1 LESTKLP
8 STCGGQLS
16 YQLTFLTFKIFLQDV
31 KSFVKKFCEKFCP
44 WDHKG
49 RTFLTFKIFLRD
61 GKSFVKSKFDFSFQK
76 LQEFSKQTKMNSSS
90 TLNDVCYKQISQNFH
105 YGIFGDFQLVIDK
118 TTGYFNATKL
128 CAVAKKD
135 FFHWKRL
142 ARTINLISFLQDQ
155 SSSEVCKELIYE
167 IKGDNKHTKNKQIT
181 GQYVHKD
188 LILDIASWISPE
200 FYRRC
205 NKIVIDYFTNEYKTL
220 GEDEKIEK
228 IRELELKMK
237 IMEIEKDSVIEE
249 QKDKIDDLMIMLKT
263 AEEARR
269 ADAEE
274 ARAAARR
281 SEEAA
286 RRSEAM
292 LRSMGINLL
301 DVKNQNTELLDQTT
315 ELLEEVQD
323 TNTKLTTV
331 QKKLNIAV
339 VDRAPLPSQ
348 NRKKER
354 FVLLKRTDEED
365 FPYYAVRG
373 QHSYVQTVLKNQ
385 RQLFGKIEILLDF
398 HCHPNS
404 KTLFVRIRDSLK
416 RKGVEFSSCKISI
429 QDSTTVSEGELVETM
444 KQINDEKL
452 QV

>member
-1 LESTKLP
+1 
-8 STCGGQLS
+8 
-16 YQLTFLTFKIFLQDV
+16 
-31 KSFVKKFCEKFCP
+31 
-44 WDHKG
+44 
-49 RTFLTFKIFLRD
+49 
-61 GKSFVKSKFDFSFQK
+61 
-76 LQEFSKQTKMNSSS
+76 MNSNSATSS
-90 TLNDVCYKQISQNFH
+90 SLNDVCYEQISENFH
-105 YGIFGDFQLVIDK
+105 YGIFGDFHLVIDK
-118 TTGYFNATKL
+118 DTGCFNATKL
-128 CAVAKKD
+128 CAMSGKD
-135 FFHWKRL
+135 FSDWKRL
-142 ARTINLISFLQDQ
+142 SRAKRLMSYLQEQ
-155 SSSEVCKELIYE
+155 PTNVGKELVYE
-167 IKGDNKHTKNKQIT
+167 VRTSNTGIEKQIT
-181 GQYVHKD
+181 GYYVQKE

-200 FYRRC
+200 FYFRC
-205 NKIVIDYFTNEYKTL
+205 NNIVINYFTTDYKGL
-220 GEDEKIEK
+220 GEDEKNIKFKEF
-228 IRELELKMK
+228 ETKMK
-237 IMEIEKDSVIEE
+237 NIVHEKDMVIAE
-249 QKDKIDDLMIMLKT
+249 KVDKIDELMKKLDL

-281 SEEAA
+281 AEEERKAD
-286 RRSEAM
+286 RLL

-301 DVKNQNTELLDQTT
+301 DVKNQNIELLDQTT

-339 VDRAPLPSQ
+339 EDRAPLPSQ
-348 NRKKER
+348 NKKKER
-354 FVLLKRTDEED
+354 FVLLKRNDEED

-373 QHSYVQTVLKNQ
+373 QHYYVQTVLKNQ

-429 QDSTTVSEGELVETM
+429 RDSSVSEGELIETM